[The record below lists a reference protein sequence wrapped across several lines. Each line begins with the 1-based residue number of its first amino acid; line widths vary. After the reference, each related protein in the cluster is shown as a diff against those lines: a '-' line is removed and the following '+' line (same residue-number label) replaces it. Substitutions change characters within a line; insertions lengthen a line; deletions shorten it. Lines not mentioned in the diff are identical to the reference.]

1 MNGKVMDCE
10 IFRCPQVK
18 ESPRQ
23 YLLPNRYFTENS
35 RWVPLFNF
43 IGLRLTQGIKVD
55 FIYVFMYLLLFFQ
68 PILRALTLEKC
79 SAMEKRKYNYR

>member
-1 MNGKVMDCE
+1 MDCE

-55 FIYVFMYLLLFFQ
+55 FIYVFIIVFPTNPASSYTGKMF
-68 PILRALTLEKC
+68 RNGKEKV
-79 SAMEKRKYNYR
+79 